1 MSSALD
7 KMLNNYVSQVLF
19 RIFEYSR

>member
-19 RIFEYSR
+19 RIFENSR